1 MEFIMS
7 GTSSLRSF
15 GASKTK
21 TRPIKKR
28 NHVQCINI
36 FLKILLTTKS
46 VDTAGTLLDR
56 LLFKSRYIEVK
67 VKDTI
72 YCLCLSLQKHAR
84 PF

>member
-1 MEFIMS
+1 LG

-15 GASKTK
+15 GASQTK

-46 VDTAGTLLDR
+46 VDTAGTLLDS

-67 VKDTI
+67 VRHYILFMFSPPKT
-72 YCLCLSLQKHAR
+72 C
-84 PF
+84 